1 MKKTFFFKNLPLLVL
16 ASGLLLTV
24 AFAQTT
30 RTQQKAIATDTLPK
44 QKKIQDLDEALSQI
58 DRGEVEMQKAMKE
71 IDHEKMESEIRAAMK
86 TMDKDMANMK
96 EELAKAIKEID
107 MQKINLEVQKA
118 LKEVDSEKLRQEV
131 SASLSKIDMEKMK
144 AALQKTQAIDT
155 KKLKEELSQVE
166 PQVKKAMQEAKV
178 SIEKARKEI
187 TAYKNLVNALDN
199 DGLLKKSEHYKV
211 EYRNGELT
219 VNGKTLSTGQTKK
232 YSEYLDG
239 KDNFTLQK
247 DEDGLNINH
256 N

>member
-1 MKKTFFFKNLPLLVL
+1 MKKTFFFKHLPLLVL
-16 ASGLLLTV
+16 GSGLLLTV

-30 RTQQKAIATDTLPK
+30 RSQQKAIATDTLPK
-44 QKKIQDLDEALSQI
+44 QKKIQDLDEALLEMN
-58 DRGEVEMQKAMKE
+58 RGEVELQKAMKE

-86 TMDKDMANMK
+86 NMDKDLANMK
-96 EELAKAIKEID
+96 EDLAKAMKEID

-118 LKEVDSEKLRQEV
+118 LKEVDSKKLQQEV

-144 AALQKTQAIDT
+144 VELQKAQAIDT
-155 KKLKEELSQVE
+155 KKLKEELSQIQ
-166 PQVKKAMQEAKV
+166 PQVEKAMQEAKV
-178 SIEKARKEI
+178 SIEKAKKEI

-219 VNGKTLSTGQTKK
+219 VNGKTLSAEQIKK
-232 YSEYLDG
+232 YNEYLSG

-247 DEDGLNINH
+247 DEDGMSINH
-256 N
+256 K

>member
-1 MKKTFFFKNLPLLVL
+1 MKKTFFFKDLPLLVL

-30 RTQQKAIATDTLPK
+30 RTRQKAIATDTLPK
-44 QKKIQDLDEALSQI
+44 QKKIQDLDEALSEI
-58 DRGEVEMQKAMKE
+58 DRSEVEMQKALKE
-71 IDHEKMESEIRAAMK
+71 IDHDRLEKEIREAMK
-86 TMDKDMANMK
+86 NMDVDMAKMK
-96 EELAKAIKEID
+96 EDLAKAMKEID
-107 MQKINLEVQKA
+107 MQKINVEVQKA
-118 LKEVDSEKLRQEV
+118 LKEVDSEKLQQEV
-131 SASLSKIDMEKMK
+131 SASLSKIDMKKMK
-144 AALQKTQAIDT
+144 AELQKAQAIDS
-155 KKLKEELSQVE
+155 KKLKEELSRVQ

-178 SIEKARKEI
+178 SIEKAKKEI

-219 VNGKTLSTGQTKK
+219 VNGKTLTAGQTKK
-232 YSEYLDG
+232 YSEYLEG

-256 N
+256 D